1 MKPRRLR
8 VAVVGA
14 GGNIGRAVV
23 DALRELH
30 EVIALSRGSMYRQW
44 KAR

>member
-44 KAR
+44 KAQ